1 MKILCE
7 FTAYCPSN
15 EGVNGGYYDALGN
28 LLNPDELTCAAPSC
42 IPFYTKLRIMGTK
55 KQWLK
60 KYQYYLLIT
69 N

>member
-7 FTAYCPSN
+7 FTAYYPSN

-28 LLNPDELTCAAPSC
+28 LLNPDELTCAVPSC
-42 IPFYTKLRIMGTK
+42 IPFYTKLKIMGTK

-60 KYQYYLLIT
+60 RYLYYSLTT

>member
-7 FTAYCPSN
+7 FTAYYPSN
-15 EGVNGGYYDALGN
+15 EGVEGGYLDALGN

-42 IPFYTKLRIMGTK
+42 IPFYTKLRIMKAK

-60 KYQYYLLIT
+60 KYQYYLLMI

>member
-7 FTAYCPSN
+7 FTAYYPSN

-60 KYQYYLLIT
+60 NINT
-69 N
+69 IC